1 MIFPLY
7 IFDFNYDFKPNEIPK
22 NYSIEKIKEDLIP
35 EIQPRDFNLLDKSN
49 NYKISTLIIRKSG
62 YLLKLYNFRCI
73 ITSTKA
79 YIFNTEN
86 FNITNFITF
95 FNYSFNNS
103 NIISVSLPSE
113 LRFLELLLIYVCNQT
128 DITINQLTISV
139 NQVSFE
145 NIQSTNLKNI
155 LSLQNKLTNAEQEYM
170 EIRNVISELVESK
183 EDMFEMYLSKKS
195 KDLDNIDKDDE
206 LKLDEFERLLDNY
219 NCQLNEDINLI
230 KKLIKE
236 VDNKLRLADISLA
249 DLRNKIALYNT
260 HISILSISISIGSF
274 IAAIYGMNLQNNIE
288 NLTGGLYIISSGI
301 IIISVIVYNLVYYQ
315 LDKIKKKIILI

>member
-7 IFDFNYDFKPNEIPK
+7 IFDFNLESKPIEIPK
-22 NYSIEKIKEDLIP
+22 NYSTQQIRESLIP

-73 ITSTKA
+73 ITSSKA
-79 YIFNTEN
+79 FIFNTEN
-86 FNITNFITF
+86 FNVTNFISF

-103 NIISVSLPSE
+103 DIISTSLPSE

-139 NQVSFE
+139 NQISFE
-145 NIQSTNLKNI
+145 NVKSNNLKNI
-155 LSLQNKLTNAEQEYM
+155 LSLQNKLTNAEQEYN
-170 EIRNVISELVESK
+170 EIKNVVSDLLESK

-195 KDLDNIDKDDE
+195 DNINNLNQDDE
-206 LKLDEFERLLDNY
+206 SKLDEFERLLDNY
-219 NCQLNEDINLI
+219 NYQLDEDIYLI

-249 DLRNKIALYNT
+249 DFRNKIALYNT
-260 HISILSISISIGSF
+260 QISILSISISIGSF

-288 NLTGGLYIISSGI
+288 NLTGGLYIISSVI

-315 LDKIKKKIILI
+315 LDRIIKKII

>member
-7 IFDFNYDFKPNEIPK
+7 IFDFNQESKPNEIPK
-22 NYSIEKIKEDLIP
+22 NYSTEQIKEDLIP

-95 FNYSFNNS
+95 FNYSFNNL
-103 NIISVSLPSE
+103 NIISISLPSE

-128 DITINQLTISV
+128 DITIHQLTISV

-145 NIQSTNLKNI
+145 NIKSTNLKNI

-183 EDMFEMYLSKKS
+183 EDMFDMYLSKKS
-195 KDLDNIDKDDE
+195 KNLDNIDKDDE

-219 NCQLNEDINLI
+219 NYQLNEDIHLI

-260 HISILSISISIGSF
+260 QISILSISISIGSF

-315 LDKIKKKIILI
+315 